1 MMSETIIQAEN
12 VYKQFKNREI
22 LKGINFSA
30 SRGEIIAICGKNGSG
45 KTVFMRILCGLIKA
59 NKGKITVFGQEV
71 GIEVEFPESTGIHFE
86 SSGLLLSENAFENL
100 YLLSLINGKA
110 DGNRIKSIIQQVGLD
125 PEDHRPV
132 SVYSTGMRQRL
143 GIAQALM
150 HDPDLILLDEPVN
163 GLDFAGQEQFRDLLC
178 NLHGDGKT
186 VIFTS
191 HNKEEIRDIATRALE
206 MVDGRM
212 KPYSE

>member
-110 DGNRIKSIIQQVGLD
+110 DGNRIKSIIRQVGLD

-150 HDPDLILLDEPVN
+150 DDPDLILLDEPIN
-163 GLDFAGQEQFRDLLC
+163 GLDFAGQELFRDLL
-178 NLHGDGKT
+178 
-186 VIFTS
+186 
-191 HNKEEIRDIATRALE
+191 R
-206 MVDGRM
+206 
-212 KPYSE
+212 